1 MEKKNPFV
9 TTVGFKKDDSDHVY
23 VAELLNSMGRGKAQ
37 YIVKAVMLYQ
47 DMKESGELQRA
58 VCFSTQYEHIRN
70 VVLQVIEERERQQ
83 LQVNEKQ
90 IKVNMLKEKNRK
102 EEDVFMEL
110 DDSALSSIRA
120 SLLTFQQ
127 Q

>member
-9 TTVGFKKDDSDHVY
+9 TTVGFKKDDPDHIY

-47 DMKESGELQRA
+47 DMQESGEVPQSA
-58 VCFSTQYEHIRN
+58 GSGYDYERIRR
-70 VVLQVIEERERQQ
+70 VVLQVIEEREQQ
-83 LQVNEKQ
+83 LGQPVKEMGAVKEPQKEPEQEKD
-90 IKVNMLKEKNRK
+90 ML
-102 EEDVFMEL
+102 MSM
-110 DDSALSSIRA
+110 DDDTLSGIMA
-120 SLLTFQQ
+120 SLAAFQQ

>member
-9 TTVGFKKDDSDHVY
+9 TTVGFKKDDPDHIY

-47 DMKESGELQRA
+47 DMQESGELPQA
-58 VCFSTQYEHIRN
+58 GGSAYDYERIRK
-70 VVLQVIEERERQQ
+70 VVLQVIEERERQLGQ
-83 LQVNEKQ
+83 SA
-90 IKVNMLKEKNRK
+90 KVDVLTEAPKKEPEQDEDML
-102 EEDVFMEL
+102 MSL
-110 DDSALSSIRA
+110 DDNALSGIMA
-120 SLLTFQQ
+120 SLAAFQQ

>member
-9 TTVGFKKDDSDHVY
+9 TTVGFKKDDPDHVY

-47 DMKESGELQRA
+47 DMQESGET
-58 VCFSTQYEHIRN
+58 VSTGSTYDYERIRR
-70 VVLQVIEERERQQ
+70 VVLQVIEERERH
-83 LQVNEKQ
+83 LGVPVREVALPEEK
-90 IKVNMLKEKNRK
+90 KKETEP
-102 EEDVFMEL
+102 EEDMLTSL
-110 DDSALSSIRA
+110 DDDALNGIMA
-120 SLLTFQQ
+120 SLAAFQQ

>member
-9 TTVGFKKDDSDHVY
+9 TTVGFKKDDPDHIY

-47 DMKESGELQRA
+47 NMQKNGET
-58 VCFSTQYEHIRN
+58 VPNGGGYDYERIRR
-70 VVLQVIEERERQQ
+70 VVLQVIEERERQIGVPVREVI
-83 LQVNEKQ
+83 LPE
-90 IKVNMLKEKNRK
+90 EKNIEPEP
-102 EEDVFMEL
+102 EEDMLTSL
-110 DDSALSSIRA
+110 DDDVLNGIMA
-120 SLLTFQQ
+120 SLAAFQQ

>member
-9 TTVGFKKDDSDHVY
+9 TTVGFKKDDPDHVY

-47 DMKESGELQRA
+47 DMQESGSIISA
-58 VCFSTQYEHIRN
+58 GGAYNYERIKR
-70 VVLQVIEERERQQ
+70 VVLQVLEEKERTTLQQKGIENEANISKDK
-83 LQVNEKQ
+83 LQKDEWEY
-90 IKVNMLKEKNRK
+90 MG
-102 EEDVFMEL
+102 L
-110 DDSALSSIRA
+110 DDSVLNGIIA
-120 SLLTFQQ
+120 SLSAFQQ